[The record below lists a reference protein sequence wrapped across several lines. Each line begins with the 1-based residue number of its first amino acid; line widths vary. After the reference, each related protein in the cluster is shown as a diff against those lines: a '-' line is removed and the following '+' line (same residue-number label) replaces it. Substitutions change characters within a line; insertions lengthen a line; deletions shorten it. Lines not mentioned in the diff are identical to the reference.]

1 MKIVPFVVLVLCLMV
16 TGTAMASTT
25 DCSAG
30 VTTNMAEPSLLLPEA
45 SITATCTGFM
55 FPFAQTETAVF
66 FDPNSTLPSDIVTL
80 ANVSGAATITFVS
93 DTELALG
100 LPTGSFITVHEPN
113 HFVVIALS
121 TTGGAN
127 SELTFASD
135 DGSSVCGANSD
146 CITASATTATATP
159 EPATLT
165 LLGIALF
172 GGGVMRR
179 RFRSGS
185 AVGEK

>member
-30 VTTNMAEPSLLLPEA
+30 VTTNMAEPPLLPEA
-45 SITATCTGFM
+45 SLTITCTGFM
-55 FPFAQTETAVF
+55 FAQAETAVF
-66 FDPNSTLPSDIVTL
+66 FDPNSAVPSDIVTL
-80 ANVSGAATITFVS
+80 ANVPGAATITFVS
-93 DTELALG
+93 DTDNIPLIIPAN
-100 LPTGSFITVHEPN
+100 FITVHEPN
-113 HFVVIALS
+113 PFVAIAIS

-127 SELTFASD
+127 SKLTFASD

-146 CITASATTATATP
+146 CITASAATP

-165 LLGIALF
+165 LLGIAIL

-179 RFRSGS
+179 RFRSRP